1 MSPTKKGAARQN
13 ATQQVNKGKP
23 ICSSRTLRS
32 SSIVTPMNKNEKKE
46 KNSKPDN
53 SNISGS
59 NMVSKLLYCTMYVEC
74 PYSLPVYLHF
84 WVLYFRCI
92 ILGKINNFDIFQRK

>member
-46 KNSKPDN
+46 KKEKNSKPDN
-53 SNISGS
+53 SNISGI
-59 NMVSKLLYCTMYVEC
+59 NMVS
-74 PYSLPVYLHF
+74 
-84 WVLYFRCI
+84 
-92 ILGKINNFDIFQRK
+92 